1 LKTEVKQIKGEWF
14 VVIRKGENI
23 KRHPVKNKATGL
35 KIVAGLEKKLSET
48 QTIPEKIEKSETSQP
63 TKSSA
68 EMTANERAK
77 KRLVELT
84 SGLDLAKFGSIAKRW
99 YEESFQYFKQP
110 TQERYLH
117 ILVKWILPKFGKA
130 NIDNIT
136 RSEIRTFLINIHQSG
151 QSKSSVGLVR
161 DVLSNIF
168 QQARD
173 EELIKDNPTTQI
185 LKRLKLEPD
194 KTLKHEPLNIREM
207 KKFLEVT
214 KRYFPQMYELFM
226 IAFYTGMR
234 LGEIIPLEWNDI
246 DFEKREITVNKHFR
260 RELFHTTKTNESR
273 KVRISNDLY
282 AVLQDYWKRHKN
294 SRLFDD
300 NGKYYSQNKVRDN
313 YLKRIL
319 EKAGLRHIRFHDIRH
334 TYASL
339 MLSLGEPIHY
349 VQSQLGHKNASMTLD
364 RYGKFIPSNQA
375 QGMDTLEKALQQS

>member
-1 LKTEVKQIKGEWF
+1 VKQIKGKWF
-14 VVIRKGENI
+14 VVIRKGEKI
-23 KRHPVKNKATGL
+23 KRQPVKNKATGL
-35 KIVAGLEKKLSET
+35 KIVAGLEKKFSET
-48 QTIPEKIEKSETSQP
+48 QTIPEKIEKPEHSQP
-63 TKSSA
+63 TKA
-68 EMTANERAK
+68 NVEMTSNERAEK
-77 KRLVELT
+77 QLVELT
-84 SGLDLAKFGSIAKRW
+84 SGLDFAKFGSITKRW
-99 YEESFQYFKQP
+99 YDESFQYLKQP

-117 ILVKWILPKFGKA
+117 IMVKWILPKFGKA
-130 NIDNIT
+130 NIDNIP
-136 RSEIRTFLINIHQSG
+136 RSEIRSFLINIHQSG

-194 KTLKHEPLNIREM
+194 KTLKHEPLNIPEM
-207 KKFLEVT
+207 KKFLEIT
-214 KRYFPQMYELFM
+214 KRDFPQMYELFM

-260 RELFHTTKTNESR
+260 RKLYHTTKTDESR

-282 AVLQDYWKRHKN
+282 AALQDYWKRHKHR
-294 SRLFDD
+294 RLFDD
-300 NGKYYSQNKVRDN
+300 NGKYYSQNKIRDN

-319 EKAGLRHIRFHDIRH
+319 EKAGLRYIRFHDIRH

-375 QGMDTLEKALQQS
+375 QGMDTLEKALKQS